1 MYNAQFSPDG
11 DMLYCSSQREIRI
24 YNTEDIHHWKL
35 DQQIEGHNINW
46 TITDI
51 DLSPDQEFLIYS
63 TLEPKINLIN
73 ISGHDS
79 TNPKSKHIHRSLNLS
94 QNYEDLGIYSAK
106 FSGDGKEI
114 VAGTS
119 NESIVLYDLFNE
131 KEIYRVPRAHSND
144 INTVCFANR
153 ENSQVIFT
161 GSDDTSIRIWDRRT
175 MGNKSIPE
183 GVMIGH
189 REGITHISSKGDG
202 YSLISNCKDQTIKL
216 WDIRKMSTFS
226 NFKKF
231 FRSHPYYTRFDYR
244 WWRYPLENY
253 TKRLAEDSSLLTF
266 RGHSVLS
273 TLIRCYFSP
282 SFTTGQRFIV
292 TGSADGR
299 VYIYDSVTGKQ
310 VKILNPDIADTV
322 EGPGPYPIVRDVSW
336 HPHLPAI
343 SATAFDGNINY
354 YN

>member
-1 MYNAQFSPDG
+1 
-11 DMLYCSSQREIRI
+11 MLYCSSQREIRI
-24 YNTEDIHHWKL
+24 YNTEDIHSWKL
-35 DQQIEGHNINW
+35 DRQIEGHNINW

-51 DLSPDQEFLIYS
+51 DLSPCQEFLLYT
-63 TLEPKINLIN
+63 TLEPQINLI
-73 ISGHDS
+73 SLSADVGS
-79 TNPKSKHIHRSLNLS
+79 VSKHRHRCLNLS
-94 QNYEDLGIYSAK
+94 EQHEDLGIYSAK

-119 NESIVLYDLFNE
+119 NESIVLYDLIQE
-131 KEIYRVPRAHSND
+131 KEVYRVPRAHTND

-161 GSDDTSIRIWDRRT
+161 GSDDSSIRIWDRRT
-175 MGNKSIPE
+175 LGSKSIPE
-183 GVMIGH
+183 GVLIGH

-202 YSLISNCKDQTIKL
+202 YTLISNCKDQTIKL
-216 WDIRKMSTFS
+216 WDIRKMK
-226 NFKKF
+226 NYNHYRNYA
-231 FRSHPYYTRFDYR
+231 RSHPYHTQYDYR

-253 TKRLAEDSSLLTF
+253 TKRLSEDCSLLTF

-282 SFTTGQRFIV
+282 SLSTDQRYIV
-292 TGSADGR
+292 SGSADGR
-299 VYIYDSVTGKQ
+299 VFIYDTVTGKK
-310 VKILNPDIADTV
+310 VKVLNPEVADTD

-336 HPHLPAI
+336 HPHLSAI

-354 YN
+354 YYI